1 MTNIL
6 LISEDYVK
14 SNSNIDD
21 NLWGKMLIPAIREAQ
36 EMGLQAIIGGNLYQA
51 ILDKVADGSIQN
63 EDNFDYKYILDKH
76 IQPYLLYKVMVNVI
90 PVIGTKLSNMGV
102 MTTDDEKATNVA
114 KSERDNLMT
123 YYQYRA
129 DFYAQRLQEY
139 LCHNSMIYPELND
152 CDCEKMKANLKSSA
166 SCPIWL
172 GGARG
177 YGYNDDGYVGK

>member
-21 NLWGKMLIPAIREAQ
+21 NLWGKMLSPAIREAQ
-36 EMGLQAIIGGNLYQA
+36 EMGLQAIIGGKLYQT
-51 ILDKVADGSIQN
+51 ILDMVADGSIRN
-63 EDNFDYKYILDKH
+63 DDNFDYKYILDKH

-90 PVIGTKLSNMGV
+90 PIIGTKLSNMGV
-102 MTTDDEKATNVA
+102 VVTDDEKTTNVS
-114 KSERDNLMT
+114 KSERDSLMS
-123 YYQYRA
+123 YYTTRA
-129 DFYAQRLQEY
+129 DFYVQRLQEY
-139 LCHNSMIYPELND
+139 LVHNRMLYPELQD
-152 CDCEKMKANLKSSA
+152 SDCEKMRANQNSSA
-166 SCPIWL
+166 TCPIWL

>member
-21 NLWGKMLIPAIREAQ
+21 NLWGKMLLPAIREAQ
-36 EMGLQAIIGGNLYQA
+36 EMGLQAIIGGSLYQR
-51 ILDKVADGSIQN
+51 ILDMVEDGSIQQTAN
-63 EDNFDYKYILDKH
+63 SAYKNMLDIF
-76 IQPYLLYKVMVNVI
+76 IQPYLLYQVMVNVI

-102 MTTDDEKATNVA
+102 MTTDDEKSNHVS
-114 KSERDNLMT
+114 KNERDSLSE

-129 DFYAQRLQEY
+129 DFYAQRLQDF
-139 LCHNSMIYPELND
+139 LSNNRSKFPELNEND
-152 CDCEKMKANLKSSA
+152 FEKMSANLNSSH
-166 SCPIWL
+166 SCNIWL

-177 YGYNDDGYVGK
+177 YEYNKDGYVGK